1 MFRLLRVAAWP
12 LVVKVPVLVAGLMVA
27 VAVAISQIVLWR
39 FVHDQESNLGQL
51 SSAYLDGLSGAV
63 LPAIIRGDVWEVFDA
78 LDRAR
83 RTPYAGVQSRFAVVE
98 LPSGTVLA
106 ASDPVRFSVESAV
119 PDELRSR
126 FAADDD
132 FLIDA
137 AAGRAWLARTLRTE
151 GFSIGRLFAEIDIAD
166 SLRDRREIL
175 VALILVNVCL
185 TLAFGP
191 PTDW

>member
-106 ASDPVRFSVESAV
+106 ASDPVRFPVESAV
-119 PDELRSR
+119 PDERTMQQPIVSATANSSFDARLRRTGYRNDFSTPPAPLDFSR
-126 FAADDD
+126 Y
-132 FLIDA
+132 
-137 AAGRAWLARTLRTE
+137 GRAILQVAALARP
-151 GFSIGRLFAEIDIAD
+151 AHYP
-166 SLRDRREIL
+166 
-175 VALILVNVCL
+175 VQPN
-185 TLAFGP
+185 
-191 PTDW
+191 